1 MALIGEDG
9 VDLALL
15 PIGDNYTMGPEDALR
30 AVKLIHPKMVVPI
43 HFGTFGLIEQDAAAW
58 GRDVSVQTSTA
69 PHILKPG
76 DWVTVR
82 V

>member
-1 MALIGEDG
+1 
-9 VDLALL
+9 
-15 PIGDNYTMGPEDALR
+15 
-30 AVKLIHPKMVVPI
+30 LIHPKMVVPI

-76 DWVTVR
+76 DWVTVS